1 MQKVFLLICSI
12 SLGWST
18 ISAQKR
24 VSDLTLVYDATVV
37 TQNVEPRLA
46 DAFDGASNTI
56 FIKGNLSRSEMQ
68 SALASFTT
76 IHDARSGSTVVLQE
90 LSGQKILIRMT
101 AADWAEKNK
110 RYQGIVFQPTQE
122 TKTIAGYN
130 CVKAIATLKD
140 GMEFTVYYTKDLM
153 PDNMDY
159 HVEFKTLGGLPM
171 EYELTQGKMTIRYT
185 LSKLDLNP
193 VPMSRF
199 DVPTK
204 GFREMTYEESR
215 KAGRQ

>member
-1 MQKVFLLICSI
+1 MQKVFFLVCSI
-12 SLGWST
+12 CLCFSL
-18 ISAQKR
+18 SAQKR

-46 DAFDGASNTI
+46 DAFDGATNTVY
-56 FIKGNLSRSEMQ
+56 IKGNLSRSEMQ

-122 TKTIAGYN
+122 TKVIAGYN
-130 CVKAIATLKD
+130 CVKAIATLQD
-140 GMEFTVYYTKDLM
+140 GMKFTVYYTKELM

-171 EYELTQGKMTIRYT
+171 EYELAQGKMTIRYT

-193 VPMSRF
+193 VSMSKF
-199 DVPTK
+199 DIPTK

-215 KAGRQ
+215 KGGRQ